1 MDSMLVS
8 LEHVTKI
15 YQVGQVQQAALRE
28 VFLEVGRGEFL
39 SVMGP
44 SGCGKS
50 TLLNLMGGL
59 DTPTR
64 GKIWFDG
71 RDFSQLT
78 DEEITRLRGERIGI
92 VFQFFNLL
100 PHLTAL
106 ENTALPLYL
115 AGIPSREAHHRARE
129 LLAFV
134 GMDRWERHLPGQ
146 LSGGQQQRVSIARSL
161 IRQPD
166 LLLAD
171 EPTGN
176 LDSDNSREVM
186 RLFHRLGKETH
197 LAVVLV
203 THQED
208 LAYAADRVIRMND
221 GVILD
226 ESAS

>member
-1 MDSMLVS
+1 MDSVLVS

-28 VFLEVGRGEFL
+28 VFLEVGKGEFL

-71 RDFSQLT
+71 RDLSQLT

-115 AGIPSREAHHRARE
+115 AGIPGREAHQRARE

-134 GMDRWERHLPGQ
+134 GMDRWEGHLPGQ

-176 LDSDNSREVM
+176 LDSDNSREIM

-208 LAYAADRVIRMND
+208 LARAADRVIRMND